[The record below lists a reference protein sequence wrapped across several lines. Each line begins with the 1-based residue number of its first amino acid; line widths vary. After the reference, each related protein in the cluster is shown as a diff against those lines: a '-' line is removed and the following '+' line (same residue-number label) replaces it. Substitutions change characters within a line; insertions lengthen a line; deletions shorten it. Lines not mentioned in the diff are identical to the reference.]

1 MKKSTLALSIAAAI
15 GGLGMAGNALAVTD
29 FNTVSTAADATG
41 MLVRND
47 GGIGHQLVFPY
58 FTAQGAN
65 ATLLSITNT
74 DTTNGK
80 LVKVRFRGAANSDDL
95 YDFQVAL
102 SPGDIWTA
110 AVTRDA
116 TSGAASLSTTDK
128 SCTLPAS
135 VNGTFNLQRVDGNA
149 AAQTLEGYVEVINM
163 ANIPPVGTQTA
174 TSTLTAAQVLA
185 NVQATALFTAIKH
198 VSGVAPCTSAVL
210 VDKLGRDNTAANLLT
225 ATADGSN
232 AVGLAL
238 PTTGLTGDWIILN
251 QASTA
256 AWSGAATALE
266 VRRSTEGVASATPT
280 TGELTFWPQI
290 SGVPA
295 QVTAGTATAA
305 PVFAGTNYMTADPL
319 LTSGVV
325 TIQNFDLPD
334 LSTAYGGLSTSAID
348 QANRTTSQ
356 LAATS
361 FANQYVTDTAI
372 AAVTDILFSQP
383 TRRYHAAVNY
393 KANSTPTAT
402 PGVSTS
408 YPFATTGTTAVA
420 IYQNHT
426 AAGST
431 SSPTGNL
438 TVPTTN
444 VGAVGTGTDYYATRN
459 LTIPTAGR
467 NLCLNSIA
475 APARN
480 TIFDREETTPSASST
495 TPSFV
500 ISPAT
505 TTTTPTVSVCGE
517 TAVISINNGG
527 TTGASALSASIARS
541 DFTSASL
548 TTYNS
553 GWVRF
558 ATPSV
563 GTPTYGP
570 AGLPVIGQSFI
581 RVANG
586 AVNYGIG
593 YSNKVTR

>member
-1 MKKSTLALSIAAAI
+1 
-15 GGLGMAGNALAVTD
+15 
-29 FNTVSTAADATG
+29 
-41 MLVRND
+41 
-47 GGIGHQLVFPY
+47 
-58 FTAQGAN
+58 
-65 ATLLSITNT
+65 LLSITNT

-95 YDFQVAL
+95 YDFTLAL
-102 SPGDIWTA
+102 SPGDVWTA
-110 AVTRDA
+110 SVSRDA
-116 TSGAASLSTTDK
+116 TSGAASLSTSDK

-135 VNGTFNLQRVDGNA
+135 VNGTFNLQRVDGGS

-163 ANIPPVGTQTA
+163 ANIRPVTTAPAATA
-174 TSTLTAAQVLA
+174 TLTSAQQLA
-185 NVQATALFTAIKH
+185 NVQATSLFTAIKH

-210 VDKLGRDNTAANLLT
+210 VNKLGQDNTTVNLL
-225 ATADGSN
+225 ADSADGSN
-232 AVGLAL
+232 FVGLGL

-251 QASTA
+251 QTTTA

-266 VRRSTEGVASATPT
+266 VRNASTGAPS
-280 TGELTFWPQI
+280 TGNLTFWPQL

-295 QVTAGTATAA
+295 GVIAGTSAAA
-305 PVFAGTNYMTADPL
+305 PSGLGFMTADPL

-325 TIQNFDLPD
+325 AIQNFDLPD
-334 LSTAYGGLSTSAID
+334 LSTDYAGVASSAND
-348 QANRTTSQ
+348 QADRTTGQ

-372 AAVTDILFSQP
+372 AAVTDILFAQP
-383 TRRYHAAVNY
+383 TRRFHAAVNY
-393 KANSTPTAT
+393 KANSTTAAAT
-402 PGVSTS
+402 GVVTS
-408 YPFATTGTTAVA
+408 YPFATNGTAAAAIYRNHASTGPTTVGTT
-420 IYQNHT
+420 
-426 AAGST
+426 
-431 SSPTGNL
+431 
-438 TVPTTN
+438 
-444 VGAVGTGTDYYATRN
+444 GASANTGTGTFHYSTAN
-459 LTIPTAGR
+459 LTIPTGGR
-467 NLCLNSIA
+467 NLCLSSIA

-480 TIFDREETTPSASST
+480 TIFDREETTPSASTT
-495 TPSFV
+495 TPTFV

-505 TTTTPTVSVCGE
+505 TTTTPGVSVCGE
-517 TAVISINNGG
+517 AAVISINNGG

-548 TTYNS
+548 TTYNN

-558 ATPSV
+558 ATPSAQAGATP
-563 GTPTYGP
+563 GTNAPTYGP